1 MKVIQNFS
9 KYKKVN
15 NNNNSLKSKK
25 KILTNDIKYLKN
37 ENNTEINFNKIDI

>member
-1 MKVIQNFS
+1 MK
-9 KYKKVN
+9 
-15 NNNNSLKSKK
+15 KK